1 MEASSVLEPKDPEE
15 KKKIST
21 SLRLPV
27 PMHREIEALATRLH
41 MDMSEVAVYLLR
53 RGLDLEYVE
62 REGTMDV
69 YKVLSAIRSLA
80 ARGMRLLTQRKRPP
94 DA

>member
-1 MEASSVLEPKDPEE
+1 MEATSVLEPKDPEE
-15 KKKIST
+15 KKKIGT

-27 PMHREIEALATRLH
+27 PIHQEIEALAAKLN
-41 MDMSEVAVYLLR
+41 MEMSEVAVYLLR

-69 YKVLSAIRSLA
+69 YKVFSSIRSLA
-80 ARGMRLLTQRKRPP
+80 TRGLRLLTQRKRPP